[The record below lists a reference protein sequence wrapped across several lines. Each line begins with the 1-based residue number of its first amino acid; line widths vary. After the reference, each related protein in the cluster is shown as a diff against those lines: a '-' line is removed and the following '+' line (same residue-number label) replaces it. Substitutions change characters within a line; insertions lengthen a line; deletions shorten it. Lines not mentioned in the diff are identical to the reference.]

1 MSNINHSKTGKGKLH
16 LMKSYQNT
24 ITSTNRDT
32 KAIGY
37 FKKYPHS
44 KSTVNEILVGIKTIS
59 VQSGQLKIVKLIFAS
74 SLLSTLH

>member
-1 MSNINHSKTGKGKLH
+1 LSGINHTKTEKGKLH
-16 LMKSYQNT
+16 LIKSYQNT
-24 ITSTNRDT
+24 TTNTNRDI

-37 FKKYPHS
+37 LKKYPHS